1 MEAEIEEEIQVEAAS
16 TSVFPVFSKVT
27 VSKKKTIEVS
37 NVSPACTTS
46 KRPMNRRS
54 KVWTYFDDNK
64 VCVIQGFSYRSADQ
78 TSSTKCM
85 WDHLAKK
92 HADVAQVKEGGRSDC
107 PKESKYDRQ
116 KERDQYLVKLV
127 LTLRSPLSSF
137 NNAQLQSLADAKF
150 MDTKA
155 YGVKHFTYTVIPE
168 MLVQYKDEVK
178 KICKDGYVSITSDGW
193 SLKEHSFQSYG
204 ISTERVV
211 ALFRDDAANMSKTG
225 RLMQVSVLSFQCG
238 AHLLNLCVQQA
249 LEDTDG
255 IVNVILKKER
265 EFAKNSKRS
274 KENLKLFN
282 EAHSRV
288 NLAPTKIPKECV
300 TRWNSTYLMLKHIYE
315 KFDVITR
322 IRYCPFN
329 QSEHTAL
336 KIVVKILEKF
346 YKVTLMFSG
355 DDECCA
361 TLQPR
366 LSSLLSFLKTSI
378 EILSKNPAHVEIVEF
393 VQTLHDNLEFRIE
406 GLASKDMLAA
416 SQLVDPRY
424 THLSTEDDVVD
435 GMRYLRRFIKETTA
449 NQHVASGGN
458 EVEGEL
464 QTDAERNELED
475 DLSFL
480 DEQLR
485 IETPDMN
492 LHMTQDNDLQIK
504 LNSFRSK
511 RIEDNADPYKFW
523 KENQHRF
530 PLLSSCARALM
541 SVPPTSVASERFF
554 SQTTLLFSDN
564 LRVNLGNDRTEQI
577 LLLRCQKILD
587 KEIQDEVAA
596 EQEIEESLDEC
607 ID

>member
-1 MEAEIEEEIQVEAAS
+1 
-16 TSVFPVFSKVT
+16 
-27 VSKKKTIEVS
+27 
-37 NVSPACTTS
+37 
-46 KRPMNRRS
+46 MNRRS
-54 KVWTYFDDNK
+54 KVWTYFDENK
-64 VCVIQGFSYRSADQ
+64 VCVIQGCSYRSADQ

-92 HADVAQVKEGGRSDC
+92 HADVAQKLKKEEEVIVPKKANMISGYVVKKNFE
-107 PKESKYDRQ
+107 DRQ

-155 YGVKHFTYTVIPE
+155 YGVKHFTYTVIPG
-168 MLVQYKDEVK
+168 MLMQYKDEVK

-193 SLKEHSFQSYG
+193 SLKEHSFQSVTMHFVDEEFGRHNYVIGCRGYQSTESKTSENILIKINDCLASYG

-211 ALFRDDAANMSKTG
+211 ALVRDDAANMSKTG
-225 RLMQVSVLSFQCG
+225 RLMQVSSFQCG

-255 IVNVILKKER
+255 IVNVILKKGR

-346 YKVTLMFSG
+346 YEVTLMFSG

-366 LSSLLSFLKTSI
+366 HF
-378 EILSKNPAHVEIVEF
+378 
-393 VQTLHDNLEFRIE
+393 
-406 GLASKDMLAA
+406 
-416 SQLVDPRY
+416 
-424 THLSTEDDVVD
+424 
-435 GMRYLRRFIKETTA
+435 
-449 NQHVASGGN
+449 
-458 EVEGEL
+458 
-464 QTDAERNELED
+464 
-475 DLSFL
+475 
-480 DEQLR
+480 
-485 IETPDMN
+485 
-492 LHMTQDNDLQIK
+492 
-504 LNSFRSK
+504 
-511 RIEDNADPYKFW
+511 
-523 KENQHRF
+523 
-530 PLLSSCARALM
+530 
-541 SVPPTSVASERFF
+541 
-554 SQTTLLFSDN
+554 
-564 LRVNLGNDRTEQI
+564 
-577 LLLRCQKILD
+577 
-587 KEIQDEVAA
+587 
-596 EQEIEESLDEC
+596 
-607 ID
+607 